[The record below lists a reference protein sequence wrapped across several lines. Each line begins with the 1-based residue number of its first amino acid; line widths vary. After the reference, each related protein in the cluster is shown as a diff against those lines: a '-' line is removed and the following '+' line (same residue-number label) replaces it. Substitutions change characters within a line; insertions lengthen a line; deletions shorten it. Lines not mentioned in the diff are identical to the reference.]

1 MRSLDEKSYIYDTCH
16 KHLSR
21 NEMPCQ
27 AVFNKMSLDPIP
39 DELKDLKK
47 LEEILISKRITFQK
61 KAIMHGKVEFA
72 KIKGSICNIPIEAA
86 NICNILPRSADS
98 NGLIVVKS
106 KRNLKYKR
114 CLF

>member
-47 LEEILISKRITFQK
+47 LEKKFTSKG
-61 KAIMHGKVEFA
+61 AIF
-72 KIKGSICNIPIEAA
+72 
-86 NICNILPRSADS
+86 
-98 NGLIVVKS
+98 
-106 KRNLKYKR
+106 
-114 CLF
+114 